1 MAQVLALEMD
11 VRAAEVL
18 AQARRGVQRRG
29 AADKSMPVTGELEL
43 ELGVGLGLVPHVLE
57 LFERAHQ
64 CLGHVLSAVG
74 AEPAVDRVREG
85 SALHQ
90 LNTSASLTACTNA
103 RTLSG
108 SLTRIEASTPLETS
122 TP

>member
-29 AADKSMPVTGELEL
+29 AADKSMPVTGELD
-43 ELGVGLGLVPHVLE
+43 LGVGLGLVPHVLE